1 MSPKKD
7 KVIPDYKQFLRL
19 DKHTKIQDKIIILL
33 RPKKQKYNNQ
43 MYLKMRKIREKIAFW
58 GLKNENTIWD
68 LKISNIVDKIV
79 FWWLRYFFFEAS
91 KLRKI

>member
-1 MSPKKD
+1 LSPKKD

-43 MYLKMRKIREKIAFW
+43 MYLKMRKIREKIAF
-58 GLKNENTIWD
+58 
-68 LKISNIVDKIV
+68 
-79 FWWLRYFFFEAS
+79 
-91 KLRKI
+91 